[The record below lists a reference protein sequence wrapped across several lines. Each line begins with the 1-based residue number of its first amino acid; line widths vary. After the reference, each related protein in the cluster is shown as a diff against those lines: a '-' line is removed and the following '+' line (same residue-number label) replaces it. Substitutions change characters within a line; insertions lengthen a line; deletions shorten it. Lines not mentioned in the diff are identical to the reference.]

1 MRWPTASSSRMRGTL
16 KSSGVCGP
24 PRSRQTT
31 VMPASENSLPR
42 MPPVQPP
49 PTSTTST
56 SLYVFMSALSA
67 QVGDADGLGP
77 VRLVFKLDDVDLVGC
92 VDAGIAEH
100 FPAGLAPVAAID
112 RVGEHRF

>member
-56 SLYVFMSALSA
+56 SLYVFIMLPLA
-67 QVGDADGLGP
+67 QVGDTGRFGTE
-77 VRLVFKLDDVDLVGC
+77 RLVGELDDVDLVRG
-92 VDAGIAEH
+92 VHARIADQP
-100 FPAGLAPVAAID
+100 PARLVPV
-112 RVGEHRF
+112 